1 MPLIL
6 VYNFMEEIKIKR
18 EFLEE
23 LLDDEIEL
31 WNLANNRG
39 NDRLMGNYQ
48 KNIDQIKALLLL
60 PIAYIREDALD
71 SITSEIEN
79 TNGESEC
86 T

>member
-1 MPLIL
+1 LPLIL